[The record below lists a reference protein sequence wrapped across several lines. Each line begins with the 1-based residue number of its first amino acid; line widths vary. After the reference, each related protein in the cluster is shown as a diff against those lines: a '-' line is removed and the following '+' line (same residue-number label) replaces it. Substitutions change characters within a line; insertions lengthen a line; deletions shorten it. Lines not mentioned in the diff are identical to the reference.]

1 MIEKGVFELND
12 AYKLIPH
19 GEVIK
24 KDSTIVIPS
33 IFMFKGGVEEC
44 YPFLK
49 MCGDCNCTVHFQNEN
64 LTIYPGQ
71 QDDSVS
77 LKLLIYLAIAGSHK
91 FGDDF
96 IRYLGNVDK
105 MSWEAVSTQ

>member
-1 MIEKGVFELND
+1 MND
-12 AYKLIPH
+12 AYKLVPH

-24 KDSTIVIPS
+24 KDSTVVIPS
-33 IFMFKGGVEEC
+33 IFVFKGGAGEC

-49 MCGDCNCTVHFQNEN
+49 MCGDNNCIVHFKNEN
-64 LTIYPGQ
+64 LTIYPDR

-77 LKLLIYLAIAGSHK
+77 LKLLIYLAIAGSHE

-96 IRYLGNVDK
+96 IRYLNNMEK
-105 MSWEAVSTQ
+105 MSWEAVSVQ